1 MRTFLPP
8 AGALNMRP
16 SLRTLELAG
25 SENSAIKSSSISP
38 CLGRYR
44 FDVGGQGI
52 QLLRLIVEPG
62 GALGVYPAQGMLHSI
77 LVVPVRKVL
86 AGLSAAALPAI
97 LRRVHGR
104 DGLPQQI
111 VEFQGLDEIG
121 VPYQRTIRDLHV
133 RKGGEHLRELAPAVA
148 QGFAG
153 AKYRGVALHDAL
165 HVQAHVGRAPRAL
178 GMTQPVQAGK
188 RPVDGVGFEGAV
200 RRTLRP
206 PARAM
211 PRRFAAEYHQIE
223 QRVGSQAVRAMH
235 RYTGRPAPRHES
247 GNDDLVAAH
256 A

>member
-62 GALGVYPAQGMLHSI
+62 GALGVYPAQGMLHPI

-86 AGLSAAALPAI
+86 AGLSAAALLAI

-111 VEFQGLDEIG
+111 VEFKGLDEIG

-178 GMTQPVQAGK
+178 GITQPVQAGK
-188 RPVDGVGFEGAV
+188 RPVTAVGFKG
-200 RRTLRP
+200 T
-206 PARAM
+206 ARGILLPHAPTM
-211 PRRFAAEYHQIE
+211 PHPLPSDSPQLQ
-223 QRVGSQAVRAMH
+223 QRDGSTA
-235 RYTGRPAPRHES
+235 
-247 GNDDLVAAH
+247 
-256 A
+256 